1 MKTAQELIDGG
12 LKLVKLKHLSKAPEG
27 ADWNNNFVTAIDDS
41 ATGYGFPL
49 KANNRCSI
57 DPDNWQD
64 SKVALAELGFD
75 LEALMS
81 AGVRTVST
89 RPGSGGR
96 SMFCSDRRLRWI
108 RFASKDT
115 GVVLELRANSPN
127 LQDCVPGVQ
136 YTDKT
141 GAMCTQQYY
150 NGKTYLDD
158 IPLPPEFFN
167 WWLRMSEDAEYLR
180 EQQIA
185 FFEALWVDTPLLSV
199 SSGTSLAFT
208 PPDGVRAR
216 FNLERDVEDILTNA
230 GYSKDE
236 KTGRLAPPTA
246 TGEAGVRPIPGKD
259 GLWRSDHASDPLM
272 GTFDAWTAFVVL
284 EHGGS
289 LDSAVRAVGAGNR
302 AAVVDDFPVAVSSDG
317 GELLPEYER
326 VTGKGRW
333 SGYKVSNTVQL
344 KRLMSRDPEFPWK
357 IAWDD
362 FQMSRIIS
370 CGDGFELFQDH
381 HYVDLQEWLDIHRWE
396 PVKTNTLREVANN
409 VAKHN
414 RVNTA
419 QAWIN
424 SLKWDGVDRYPGLV
438 KAFGAGDNPYYLAVM
453 RYMMTAGAQRILE
466 PGCQADAIVVLISEA
481 QGMRKSSAIQA
492 LAPKIGNIDTYQN
505 ISIETLLSDDRSARA
520 LKGCLIANLDEMRDF
535 LKREQAEIKSA
546 ITKRKE
552 SYTPKYM
559 EAREEYGRSCLFYAT
574 NNHLQFLNDET
585 GSRRY
590 HPIDIEGAIDDK
602 WIAANRDQLWAQGA
616 ADYRANGQAWEE
628 AEKLAPEA
636 HKKHVVEDLWDSAI
650 IDYLENPLDEYF
662 TATDILTHSIG
673 VPLERQNDSAK
684 KRVGRILSR
693 LGYKSKVCHVNG
705 KTGRYYR
712 IEQGRTGGSS
722 RVGGQ
727 DC

>member
-1 MKTAQELIDGG
+1 MKEAKELIDAG
-12 LKLVKLKHLSKAPEG
+12 LKLVKLKHNSKAPEG
-27 ADWNNNFVTAIDDS
+27 VDWNSSFVTDIDAN

-57 DPDNWQD
+57 DPDSWND
-64 SKVALAELGFD
+64 SKIALAELGFD
-75 LEALMS
+75 LEEIMT

-96 SMFCSDRRLRWI
+96 SMFRSDNRLRWI

-141 GAMCTQQYY
+141 GELRTQQYY
-150 NGKTYLDD
+150 NGKTYLDEV
-158 IPLPPEFFN
+158 PLPEAFFD
-167 WWLRMSEDAEYLR
+167 WWVRMSEDAEYLR
-180 EQQIA
+180 EQQVK
-185 FFEALWVDTPLLSV
+185 FFDALWVDTPLLSV
-199 SSGTSLAFT
+199 SSGTSLAFA
-208 PPDGVRAR
+208 PPEGVRAR
-216 FNLERDVEDILTNA
+216 FNLAHDVEDILLKA
-230 GYSKDE
+230 GYAKDDR
-236 KTGRLAPPTA
+236 TGRLAPPTA

-284 EHGGS
+284 EHNGD
-289 LDSAVRAVGAGNR
+289 LDSAVLAVGADGR
-302 AAVVDDFPVAVSSDG
+302 DAVVDDFPVAVGDG
-317 GELLPEYER
+317 GELMPDYER

-333 SGYKVSNTVQL
+333 AGYKVSNTVQL
-344 KRLMSRDPEFPWK
+344 KRLMGRDPEFPWR

-362 FQMSRIIS
+362 FQMARIIS
-370 CGDGFELFQDH
+370 KGDGFEVFQDH
-381 HYVDLQEWLDIHRWE
+381 HYVDIQEWLDIHRWE
-396 PVKTNTLREVANN
+396 PVVQQKLREVANN

-419 QAWIN
+419 QAWLN

-438 KAFGAGDNPYYLAVM
+438 KAFGAGENAYYLAVM
-453 RYMMTAGAQRILE
+453 RYMMTAHAQRILE

-520 LKGCLIANLDEMRDF
+520 LKGCLIANMDEMRDF

-574 NNHLQFLNDET
+574 NNHLEFLNDET

-590 HPIDIEGAIDDK
+590 HPIDIDGAIDDK
-602 WIAANRDQLWAQGA
+602 WIAENRDQLWAQGA
-616 ADYRANGQAWEE
+616 ADFRANGQAWEE
-628 AEKLAPEA
+628 AERLAPEA
-636 HKKHVVEDLWDSAI
+636 HKKHVVEDLWDAAVAS
-650 IDYLENPLDEYF
+650 YLQTSVDEYF
-662 TATDILTHSIG
+662 TASEILTHSIG
-673 VPLERQNDSAK
+673 VPLERQNAAAK
-684 KRVGRILSR
+684 QRVGRILSR
-693 LGYKSKVCHVNG
+693 MGYASKAYWVNG
-705 KTGRYYR
+705 KSVRCYKLNK
-712 IEQGRTGGSS
+712 
-722 RVGGQ
+722 
-727 DC
+727 D